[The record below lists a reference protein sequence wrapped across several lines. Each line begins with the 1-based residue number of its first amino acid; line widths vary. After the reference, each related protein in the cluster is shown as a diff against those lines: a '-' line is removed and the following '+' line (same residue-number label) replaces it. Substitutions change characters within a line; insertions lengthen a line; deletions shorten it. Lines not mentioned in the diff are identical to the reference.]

1 VNAKAALLVSRYPEL
16 VMFATALNHEVI
28 ANQQAEIRRLEHE
41 LTSERRRMRRVLRRA
56 RRGER

>member
-1 VNAKAALLVSRYPEL
+1 MNPKAAALVCRFPGL
-16 VMFATALNHEVI
+16 VMFASALNAEVI

-41 LTSERRRMRRVLRRA
+41 LVSERRRMRRVLRRA